1 MKLRDLNKRAQN
13 WMDIQSDAIAIEQG
27 ECGLSLVDGR
37 SLMNSGGH
45 PLGTKSH
52 LWSTM
57 ACSWFNQHHVSYQG
71 MLFWAYRTKANNR
84 YVCLTKAQHCQLC
97 LPLFHAKHYPAQ
109 QALRQDH
116 AWRNT
121 TTTRRTQVSSFL
133 HLSECWKK
141 NLSKC
146 ERRSESEDRK
156 RLELDCY
163 WLVKRLPS
171 ISLP

>member
-1 MKLRDLNKRAQN
+1 MKQLFRGLRLCKIKGSQRASTELNGHSVQR
-13 WMDIQSDAIAIEQG
+13 EEG
-27 ECGLSLVDGR
+27 ECALSLVDGR

-45 PLGTKSH
+45 PLGTESH
-52 LWSTM
+52 LWSAM
-57 ACSWFNQHHVSYQG
+57 ACSAFNQHHVSYHG

-84 YVCLTKAQHCQLC
+84 YVYLTKAQHCQLC
-97 LPLFHAKHYPAQ
+97 LTLFHAKHCPAQ

-133 HLSECWKK
+133 HLSEC
-141 NLSKC
+141 
-146 ERRSESEDRK
+146 ERHSESEDRK

>member
-1 MKLRDLNKRAQN
+1 MKQLFRGLRLCEIKGPRRASTELNGHSVRC
-13 WMDIQSDAIAIEQG
+13 EQG

-52 LWSTM
+52 LWSAM
-57 ACSWFNQHHVSYQG
+57 ACSAFNQHHVSYQG
-71 MLFWAYRTKANNR
+71 MPFWAYRTKANNR
-84 YVCLTKAQHCQLC
+84 YVYLTKAQHCQLC

-133 HLSECWKK
+133 HLS
-141 NLSKC
+141 
-146 ERRSESEDRK
+146 D
-156 RLELDCY
+156 
-163 WLVKRLPS
+163 VKGIARVRIEKGWS
-171 ISLP
+171 